1 MKVIQGQGMPSQRH
15 HEHGNLFIKLN
26 VKFPEFIDGD
36 KIHHL
41 EAALPPRDPP
51 QTFGNE
57 ITVEEVD
64 MSDMDARQQEQAQK
78 SSDAMDE
85 DDDEQPRVQCKCCLR
100 LSFSNCRSC
109 PFAFQVPTN
118 RRFTVFSALWG
129 CLHAR
134 HLLSFILFCPR
145 LFHLCHSLELHAYFI
160 LNY

>member
-1 MKVIQGQGMPSQRH
+1 MKVIQGQGMPSHRH
-15 HEHGNLFIKLN
+15 HEHGNLFVKLN
-26 VKFPEFIDGD
+26 VKFPDSIDVE
-36 KIHHL
+36 KISLL

-51 QTFGNE
+51 QTFGDD

-85 DDDEQPRVQCKCCLR
+85 DDDEQPRVQCKCYSR
-100 LSFSNCRSC
+100 LSVWNCHSSA
-109 PFAFQVPTN
+109 FAFQAPTN
-118 RRFTVFSALWG
+118 RCFTVFSALLG

-134 HLLSFILFCPR
+134 HLLSFIPFCPC
-145 LFHLCHSLELHAYFI
+145 LYHLCHSLELHAYFI

>member
-15 HEHGNLFIKLN
+15 HEYGNLFVKLN
-26 VKFPEFIDGD
+26 VKFPDTMDIE
-36 KIHHL
+36 KIPLL
-41 EAALPPRDPP
+41 EAALPPREPP
-51 QTFGNE
+51 QTFPGE
-57 ITVEEVD
+57 VTVEEVD

-85 DDDEQPRVQCKCCLR
+85 DDEEQPRVQCKSSMR
-100 LSFSNCRSC
+100 LSFRNCHLC
-109 PFAFQVPTN
+109 HFAFQAPTN
-118 RRFTVFSALWG
+118 RCFTVFSALWG

-134 HLLSFILFCPR
+134 HLLSFILFCPC